1 MSEAR
6 NVDIEDRDTVY
17 DGYLTVERLRLRH
30 DLFAGGMSRPL
41 LREVIDRGATAAVLP
56 YDPARETVL
65 LIEQF
70 RPGAWAGGGDPW
82 LWEIV
87 AGVVEAGETPE
98 DVVRREAQEEAG
110 IAVGPL
116 TPVAAIF
123 LTPGICSERCHI
135 FAAPCDLAGAGG
147 LHGHPDEGEDIRARA
162 FSFDEA
168 ERLVR
173 EGGISNAITQVALQW
188 LALNRQ
194 DLTQPAGKR
203 T

>member
-1 MSEAR
+1 MSNSVRAP
-6 NVDIEDRDTVY
+6 
-17 DGYLTVERLRLRH
+17 G
-30 DLFAGGMSRPL
+30 P
-41 LREVIDRGATAAVLP
+41 AAAIP
-56 YDPARETVL
+56 GFGKSSPASWR
-65 LIEQF
+65 
-70 RPGAWAGGGDPW
+70 RAK
-82 LWEIV
+82 
-87 AGVVEAGETPE
+87 TPE